1 MLVQRKTP
9 EPVGQPGFRS
19 STAAIG
25 LVAMAAARERAR
37 SRTGRRNRL
46 SQVLAVSCAP
56 VEKTPGTAPRLT
68 GLPPQGRTYN
78 RLSPSLGRNLH
89 NVRGLTSS

>member
-56 VEKTPGTAPRLT
+56 VAKKTPDTAPRLT
-68 GLPPQGRTYN
+68 GLPPQGQTYN
-78 RLSPSLGRNLH
+78 RLSPSLG
-89 NVRGLTSS
+89 